1 MTSIHHSSQ
10 RGIIL
15 IVVLWFILMVT
26 VIVATLATEVRL
38 SAKVVYANKLGVQT
52 WSDTLT
58 ALRLAEMELLIARM
72 PDPPGKENETPL
84 AERRNKAYHF
94 NGQILKLSYPAPN
107 NVTVRVFDH
116 GGKINLQRLST
127 PQMRD
132 LLEKRIGNDPEQLDA
147 LLDAWQDWIDRDD
160 LKRANGAEKDYYEK
174 LTPPYEPRNGMLETV
189 EELRLVK
196 GFDQVFEGVNL
207 EAAFTVYSNQS
218 GINPNLATREALQ
231 LLPGLDDKTIDTI
244 LTKRREKDFKNFQ
257 DFNEF
262 MEPEQLAR
270 FQPWINFTPGSI
282 VYTIAIQVKEPQ
294 PTDNPDQTN
303 NHGGQTEAKPLPV
316 KKTATLSNKPEEEPA
331 NPTQGE
337 QSTADNKEQHAYM
350 VTLQFQGVNRAPKTL
365 MVNPYGL
372 LPDTSYE
379 NLPTEEELKKGQTNP
394 LERAGGDQERPN
406 NLPLE

>member
-1 MTSIHHSSQ
+1 MISIHHPFS

-72 PDPPGKENETPL
+72 PDPPGKENEMPL
-84 AERRNKAYHF
+84 AERRNKAYRF
-94 NGQILKLSYPAPN
+94 NGQILKMSYPAPKN
-107 NVTVRVFDH
+107 ITARIFDH
-116 GGKINLQRLST
+116 AGKINLQRLST

-132 LLEKRIGNDPEQLDA
+132 LLANRIGNDPEQLDA

-174 LTPPYEPRNGMLETV
+174 QTPSYEPRNGMLETV
-189 EELRLVK
+189 EELRLIK
-196 GFDQVFEGVNL
+196 GFDEAFEEVNL
-207 EAAFTVYSNQS
+207 VAAFTVYNNQS
-218 GINPNLATREALQ
+218 GINPNLATREALL
-231 LLPGLDDKTIDTI
+231 LLPGLDDETIDTI
-244 LTKRREKDFKNFQ
+244 LIKRREKDLRNFQ

-270 FQPWINFTPGSI
+270 FQPWVNFTPGSI
-282 VYTIAIQVKEPQ
+282 VYTIAIQIKEPQ

-303 NHGGQTEAKPLPV
+303 NHAGQAETKSLPI
-316 KKTATLSNKPEEEPA
+316 KKTATLSNTPEEPA
-331 NPTQGE
+331 NPVEE
-337 QSTADNKEQHAYM
+337 QPTADNEEQHAYM
-350 VTLQFQGVNRAPKTL
+350 VTVQFQGVNRAPKTL
-365 MVNPYGL
+365 MVNPYGV

-379 NLPTEEELKKGQTNP
+379 SLPTEEELKNGLTNP
-394 LERAGGDQERPN
+394 LERAGEDQD